1 MASKITGWAAFVLLA
16 ALYVYM
22 VVAAVGN
29 LTQLPQMAAS
39 LGLGVNAVGWFW
51 LCLGVA
57 LPILAFVIALLVGR
71 RRAGGSRLLIFATAL
86 ACAAALQLEIS
97 LVVPPTSFFV

>member
-1 MASKITGWAAFVLLA
+1 MASKVTSWVVFACIT

-29 LTQLPQMAAS
+29 LTQLPVMAS
-39 LGLGVNAVGWFW
+39 QLGLGLNATGWFW
-51 LCLGVA
+51 LWFGVG
-57 LPILAFVIALLVGR
+57 LPVIGYLIALLVGR
-71 RRAGGSRLLIFATAL
+71 RRRGGSRLLLLATGL
-86 ACAAALQLEIS
+86 AVVAAVQLEVS